1 MAAVEDSEGR
11 FWSCGPHANYSRGRE
26 VSEEVWRG
34 VWDWGE
40 LPKCLVKFNIGKHVT
55 VELVTTH
62 AYYLRATAKFI
73 IYRFVG
79 RLNSRSDVAIIHV
92 HSAHMYRLRAELLQ

>member
-1 MAAVEDSEGR
+1 MAAIEDSERR

-40 LPKCLVKFNIGKHVT
+40 LPKCLVKFNIGLHVT
-55 VELVTTH
+55 VELVTSNYPRILST
-62 AYYLRATAKFI
+62 RN
-73 IYRFVG
+73 
-79 RLNSRSDVAIIHV
+79 RLNSRSEVAIIHI
-92 HSAHMYRLRAELLQ
+92 HSAHMYRLRAELMQ